1 MPGMMTM
8 QPSAP
13 EGTALGANTTSGAA
27 GIALGNRVVMRG
39 YADFIY
45 GYTTKSIKPDD
56 KTTVQDSD
64 TSDFSTA
71 ADVDFLFDFSP
82 ITAELHFNATNSNK
96 VSGTTKDSFGNDL
109 NTTGSSGG
117 VGLEQAFARYSFNR
131 DFHITFGR
139 QLTSLGFDDDEAPG
153 LYLSLIHI

>member
-1 MPGMMTM
+1 MKQNMKLIISTLSALLFTGAYLSAQMPGMMTM

-82 ITAELHFNATNSNK
+82 ITAELHFNATNSI
-96 VSGTTKDSFGNDL
+96 
-109 NTTGSSGG
+109 SS
-117 VGLEQAFARYSFNR
+117 
-131 DFHITFGR
+131 
-139 QLTSLGFDDDEAPG
+139 
-153 LYLSLIHI
+153 